1 MRSPP
6 RFKHRNLPLLLLKA
20 REAVMQQ
27 RRPAL
32 RAHGLSDQQWRVLRV
47 LTDPAHAGGLDT
59 GRLARE
65 AHLLGPSL
73 TGMLA
78 RMEAAG
84 LLQRERDAG
93 DARRSVVRAT
103 ASGLA
108 LAAAL
113 QRTIEAHYDDIE
125 QRLGRAKLTLLY
137 TLLDELI
144 ALHDDDTEQE
154 ETDPMATDT
163 PLTTAHFT
171 ALTESAA

>member
-1 MRSPP
+1 MP
-6 RFKHRNLPLLLLKA
+6 RTPTFMHRNLPLLLLKG
-20 REAVMQQ
+20 REAVMRH

-47 LTDPAHAGGLDT
+47 LAEPAHAAGLDT

-84 LLQRERDAG
+84 LVQRERSSE

-103 ASGLA
+103 PAA
-108 LAAAL
+108 LAMAASL
-113 QRTIEAHYDDIE
+113 QSAIEAQYEDIEAH
-125 QRLGRAKLTLLY
+125 LGRAKLAQLY
-137 TLLDELI
+137 ALLDELI
-144 ALHDDDTEQE
+144 DLQGDAPQE
-154 ETDPMATDT
+154 ETSDMTDT
-163 PLTTAHFT
+163 ETTT
-171 ALTESAA
+171 TLIDAAA

>member
-78 RMEAAG
+78 RMEKSG
-84 LLQRERDAG
+84 LVARQRCPD
-93 DARRSVVRAT
+93 DARRSLVAAT
-103 ASGLA
+103 PDGLA
-108 LAAAL
+108 LADAL
-113 QRTIEAHYDDIE
+113 SDAIEAQYQDLAAHLG
-125 QRLGRAKLTLLY
+125 QARLNQLY

-144 ALHDDDTEQE
+144 ALPSHADAEPVE
-154 ETDPMATDT
+154 
-163 PLTTAHFT
+163 
-171 ALTESAA
+171 ALMEP